1 MLNGGP
7 TPASLKR
14 FDGFRIGV
22 VPVQP
27 NPIMSSLPR
36 RHFLKTLAAGA
47 ATVAVSSSAQTP
59 SSMSQKSDGMNYA
72 PKGKPN
78 PVVKAGEFVFAAAHL
93 DHGHIYGQC
102 NGLTEAGATLK
113 WVYDPDPKKVAAFLE
128 KNPGTKVARS
138 LDEVLAD
145 SEVKLVA
152 AAAIPNERGAIGCR
166 VMQAGKDYF
175 TDKAPFTT
183 LDQLAEARRVVAATK
198 RKYMVYY
205 SERLHVESA
214 MFATDLVQQGAI
226 GRVIQ
231 VLGLGPHREGTGRP
245 DWFYKR
251 EQFGGILC
259 DIGSHQ
265 FEQFLTFSGATDAT
279 VQHAAV
285 ANYAHPDHP
294 EFEDFGEAN
303 LLGNNGATNYVRIDW
318 FTPKGLSTWGDGRML
333 ILGEKGYIELRKYVD
348 VGRDKKGDNVYIVD
362 EQGERYL
369 NVDGQVG
376 FRFFGELILDCLNR
390 TEKAMT
396 QAHAFK
402 AAELCLKAQAAAK
415 KIA

>member
-1 MLNGGP
+1 M
-7 TPASLKR
+7 
-14 FDGFRIGV
+14 I
-22 VPVQP
+22 
-27 NPIMSSLPR
+27 PR
-36 RHFLKTLAAGA
+36 RHFIQTLAVGAA
-47 ATVAVSSSAQTP
+47 ATVTASAQTTP
-59 SSMSQKSDGMNYA
+59 PMTQKADGMNYA

-93 DHGHIYGQC
+93 DHGHINGQC
-102 NGLTEAGATLK
+102 NGLIEAGATLK
-113 WVYDPDPKKVAAFLE
+113 WVYEPDPVKLAAFL
-128 KNPGTKVARS
+128 KNYPGTQTANS
-138 LDEVLAD
+138 LEQILAD
-145 SEVKLVA
+145 PEVKLVA
-152 AAAIPNERGAIGCR
+152 TAAIPNRRGPIGCQ
-166 VMQAGKDYF
+166 VMKAGKDYF
-175 TDKAPFTT
+175 TDKPPFTT
-183 LDQLAEARRVVAATK
+183 LAQLDEAKKVAAETGK
-198 RKYMVYY
+198 KYMVYY

-245 DWFYKR
+245 DWFYDHDSY
-251 EQFGGILC
+251 GGILC

-265 FEQFLTFSGATDAT
+265 FEQFLTYSGATDAT
-279 VQHAAV
+279 VMHAAV
-285 ANYAHPDHP
+285 ANYAHPDRP
-294 EFEDFGEAN
+294 GLEDFGEAS
-303 LLGNNGATNYVRIDW
+303 LLGNNGATNYIRVDW
-318 FTPKGLSTWGDGRML
+318 FTPKGLSTWGDGRMI

-348 VGRDKKGDNVYIVD
+348 IGRDKKGDNVYIVD
-362 EQGERYL
+362 QQGERYI

-376 FRFFGELILDCLNR
+376 FRFFGELILDCIHR